1 MWIFT
6 KNGFI
11 SAVVNKDEP
20 NSILVRA
27 RKEGDLRAFVA
38 HTHSRLR
45 LETKIVHTPDA
56 DYAWRVA
63 MPRTQFERAV
73 AGEAEAVDYPNFKN
87 AVGTHYPDRRLV
99 QILSNLWHDLRAW
112 QQAR

>member
-11 SAVVNKDEP
+11 SAVVNNDAP

-27 RKEGDLRAFVA
+27 RKEADLRAFVG
-38 HTHSRLR
+38 HTHSKLK
-45 LETKIVHTPDA
+45 LAEKILHTPNA

-63 MPRTQFERAV
+63 MPRGQFERAV
-73 AGEAEAVDYPNFKN
+73 SGEAEQVDYPNFKA
-87 AVGTHYPDRRLV
+87 AVGLTYPDPRLSR
-99 QILSNLWHDLRAW
+99 ILSNTWHDLRAW
-112 QQAR
+112 QEQD